1 MNVWISKCEATIM
14 CAEVGRKR
22 RYVFFLSLFKL
33 ELVDRQWGRAR
44 IVLAVMN

>member
-1 MNVWISKCEATIM
+1 MNVWISKCEASIM
-14 CAEVGRKR
+14 FAEVGRKQR
-22 RYVFFLSLFKL
+22 FLSRFKL